1 MDKKILL
8 FLALSAAGYPLCSQ
22 AQSQFKL
29 QTQEV
34 KNADNEPAPVFPV
47 PSDRQLKWNETEFYA
62 FYHYGMNTYTDKEWG
77 GGGEPESKFA
87 PTAKPNPRRPCLRRT
102 VCLRHL
108 SSSARDVR
116 RRGAYLSAG
125 RRTDAHV
132 PSSRL
137 SAHLAKRR
145 KHV

>member
-29 QTQEV
+29 QTQEI

-77 GGGEPESKFA
+77 GGGEPE
-87 PTAKPNPRRPCLRRT
+87 R
-102 VCLRHL
+102 
-108 SSSARDVR
+108 
-116 RRGAYLSAG
+116 
-125 RRTDAHV
+125 
-132 PSSRL
+132 
-137 SAHLAKRR
+137 
-145 KHV
+145 